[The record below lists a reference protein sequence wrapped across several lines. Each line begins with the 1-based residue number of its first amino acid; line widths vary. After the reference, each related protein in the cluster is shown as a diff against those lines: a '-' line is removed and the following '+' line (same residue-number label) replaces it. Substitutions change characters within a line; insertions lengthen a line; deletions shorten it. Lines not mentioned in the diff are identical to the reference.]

1 MKITW
6 LIGVVCVAVTLQ
18 FMAKSAQAFGC
29 PNHIAAAQ
37 AAIEKATAGTMGME
51 KSKMSKEGLTMVQA
65 HIAHAKM
72 PLAEAKFHH
81 ENKALEGLRHHAHA
95 IMRAN
100 EARGHALAAIGLH
113 SALMKM

>member
-6 LIGVVCVAVTLQ
+6 LVGIVSVAVALQ
-18 FMAKSAQAFGC
+18 FMPRSAQAFGC

-37 AAIEKATAGTMGME
+37 AAIDKATASTMGME
-51 KSKMSKEGLTMVQA
+51 SQMSKEGLTMVQA

-72 PLAEAKFHH
+72 TLAEAKFHH

-100 EARGHALAAIGLH
+100 AARGHALAAVGLH
-113 SALMKM
+113 SALMKK

>member
-6 LIGVVCVAVTLQ
+6 LIGVVCVAVALQ

-37 AAIEKATAGTMGME
+37 TAIDKATASTMGME
-51 KSKMSKEGLTMVQA
+51 SKMSKEGLTMVQA

-72 PLAEAKFHH
+72 TLAEAKFHH
-81 ENKALEGLRHHAHA
+81 ENNPPEGLRHHAHA

-100 EARGHALAAIGLH
+100 AARGHALAAVGLH
-113 SALMKM
+113 SALMKK